1 MTRSSWNRVWR
12 LGVLCA
18 ALGAGAPSWAA
29 GPLSAVDVLR
39 AGGCGGIMPA
49 ARPLRHNPLLDRAAT
64 EWALGRPLP
73 VASAENGFPGG
84 ITGGVHVS
92 GPDSSTLQQLRQ
104 IGCRIVA
111 GREMRDVGLYR
122 RGFDTWIVV
131 ASIYRLPPGM
141 IASTGTWAPGAPLA
155 AQAGPPS
162 WNSPPPRQGLPQSPA
177 PQPWAPQPSSP
188 QAGVSQYGARQPNW
202 SQPGLP
208 QPSVPSAAAPLPD
221 ETARVIPAPSA
232 TARAMPAPTT
242 DSWDAPAATTAAPT
256 LTRASATRPTAPLA
270 ANSTLANRALE
281 LINQVRSKGTHC
293 GDELFGP
300 APPVSLSGTL
310 DTVASGHAIDMAEKN
325 YFEHVDPAGHSPAD
339 RVRAVGYQ
347 EKLVGENIAYGPKS
361 VDEVVQGWLDSPG
374 HCENIMDPRFAEM
387 GIALAPGRAKHGLY
401 WVQVFAEPRA

>member
-1 MTRSSWNRVWR
+1 
-12 LGVLCA
+12 
-18 ALGAGAPSWAA
+18 
-29 GPLSAVDVLR
+29 
-39 AGGCGGIMPA
+39 
-49 ARPLRHNPLLDRAAT
+49 LLDRAAA

-73 VASAENGFPGG
+73 VASAENGFSGG

-122 RGFDTWIVV
+122 RGVDTWIVV

-141 IASTGTWAPGAPLA
+141 MASTGTWAPG
-155 AQAGPPS
+155 
-162 WNSPPPRQGLPQSPA
+162 
-177 PQPWAPQPSSP
+177 
-188 QAGVSQYGARQPNW
+188 
-202 SQPGLP
+202 
-208 QPSVPSAAAPLPD
+208 APLPD
-221 ETARVIPAPSA
+221 ETARVIPAPSP

-387 GIALAPGRAKHGLY
+387 GIALAPGHVKRGLY